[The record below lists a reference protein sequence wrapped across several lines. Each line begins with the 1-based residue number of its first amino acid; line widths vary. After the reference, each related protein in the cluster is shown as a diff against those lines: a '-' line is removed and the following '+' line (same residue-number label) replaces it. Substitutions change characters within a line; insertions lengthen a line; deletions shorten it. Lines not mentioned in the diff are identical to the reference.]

1 MLEIERKFLVQNN
14 DFLEEATSS
23 SKLIQGYL
31 NSHKERTVRVRIQE
45 EKAFLTIKG
54 KSSKNGLSRL
64 EWEKEIP
71 VNEAEILLQLCEKGS
86 ISKTRYYVVFDNFTI
101 EVDVFDNE
109 NAGLILAEIELVSE
123 DQKIT
128 LPNWIGKEVTG
139 DTRYYNSY
147 LSNNSFKNW

>member
-23 SKLIQGYL
+23 SKLVQGYL